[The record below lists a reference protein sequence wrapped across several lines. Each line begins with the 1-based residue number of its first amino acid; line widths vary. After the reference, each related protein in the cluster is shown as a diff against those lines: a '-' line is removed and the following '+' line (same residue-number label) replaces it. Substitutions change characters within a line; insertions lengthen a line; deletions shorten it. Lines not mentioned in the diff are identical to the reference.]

1 MRILYVTTV
10 SSTINAFLVP
20 HIIGLLDMGH
30 IVECAASNNTEF
42 NPELEERGVKFY
54 DIPFD
59 RSIFSVGNVGAFKEI
74 RKLIKKEKYDIV
86 HIHTPIASAITRL
99 ACIGLEVKVIYTAHG
114 FHFYKGAPKK
124 NWLLFYPVE
133 KILSYFTDILI
144 CINKED
150 YLLSLSKFNKPKIV
164 YIPGVGVDT
173 QKFKPVNSD
182 IKVQLRTKYGF
193 RKDDFIIISVGELN
207 NNKNHILTLESMKSL
222 TSKYDNIKYLLIGD
236 GFRRKEYEQFVEDE
250 KMESFI
256 KILGRRK
263 DIPNLLQISD
273 VLVSVSYREGL
284 PVNVLEAKATG
295 LTVVATDIRGNR
307 DLVEQGKTGILIN
320 NQINKLSNAILNLY
334 NDKELLISIGQNN
347 IQDSRK
353 YDLNEIMRMIMD
365 VFD

>member
-1 MRILYVTTV
+1 M
-10 SSTINAFLVP
+10 
-20 HIIGLLDMGH
+20 
-30 IVECAASNNTEF
+30 
-42 NPELEERGVKFY
+42 
-54 DIPFD
+54 
-59 RSIFSVGNVGAFKEI
+59 
-74 RKLIKKEKYDIV
+74 
-86 HIHTPIASAITRL
+86 
-99 ACIGLEVKVIYTAHG
+99 
-114 FHFYKGAPKK
+114 
-124 NWLLFYPVE
+124 
-133 KILSYFTDILI
+133 SYFTDILI

-236 GFRRKEYEQFVEDE
+236 GFRRNEYEQFVEDE

-320 NQINKLSNAILNLY
+320 NQINELSNAILNLY

-353 YDLNEIMRMIMD
+353 YDLNEIKRMIMD